1 MFNLKKVLIFVLI
14 GAFIIVFSTI
24 HSNAQGPPGHRKGE
38 KKGWTTDTPPGW
50 QKGEKKGWGEG
61 DVPPGLEKGVLEKGK
76 SEEAKEMAV
85 TKGQKEYKG
94 KGKEKGKAWWK
105 FWKREKAEA
114 K

>member
-24 HSNAQGPPGHRKGE
+24 HSNAQG
-38 KKGWTTDTPPGW
+38 PPGW